1 MNSIYNYVLEIVRN
15 SKRKQFPLSAQT
27 LKFKPLQNQE
37 SRKKQCLHNLFSIW
51 MYIMCNIC
59 FWTYSLCTYSVSVN
73 VSIWTGYGSSLRC
86 QSLAVCSTLY
96 NLLLMFFS
104 LSISLFCVYI
114 KSCRVMCLIYLF
126 IHCYLFGIVFFSLLL
141 SKHWNYHACFLSSF
155 CLFFSLRF
163 PLVVQLE
170 TSHNSRVT
178 EHIHSINFSVFSITQ
193 IKKMKKKKKTERLL

>member
-126 IHCYLFGIVFFSLLL
+126 IHCYLFGIVFFFTFIIKTLKL
-141 SKHWNYHACFLSSF
+141 SCVFFVVFLPLFLSP
-155 CLFFSLRF
+155 F
-163 PLVVQLE
+163 P
-170 TSHNSRVT
+170 SRCST
-178 EHIHSINFSVFSITQ
+178 WNQ
-193 IKKMKKKKKTERLL
+193 P